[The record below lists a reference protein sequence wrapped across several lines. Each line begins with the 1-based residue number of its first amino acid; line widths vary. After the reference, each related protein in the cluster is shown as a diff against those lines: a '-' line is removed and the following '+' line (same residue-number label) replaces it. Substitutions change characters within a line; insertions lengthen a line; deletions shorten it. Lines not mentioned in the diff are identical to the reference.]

1 MFLRSIST
9 EELNFEKS
17 WNLGLKKIKNLSDFD
32 KYMTIFWLFG
42 PFIFLIERTPADIWL
57 TFLSIIF
64 LVRCFL
70 KKDWSWANQLWFRLV
85 LLFWGFSLF
94 SASISPDP
102 FFSFSQG
109 FVWIRFPLYAATAQ
123 VWLAKDRDIRVM
135 MLISLLIGLIAMCLI
150 LACEV
155 IIEPKQRLTW
165 PYGDLIPGGYIS
177 KVCMPI
183 FIILISL
190 IVSIKSKRFFV
201 GSLVSLISVI
211 FSILTGE
218 RTHFILRACS
228 GMLAALFWKPS
239 YKKYLIL
246 LLVEILAV
254 AAVFFASPKQ
264 GNLFIDKFTK
274 SIPIYNTNTD
284 YWGAW
289 RGGLQ
294 QGLSTPIF
302 GIGPS
307 GTRKTCEFLPDHS
320 ERVIQEAG
328 ELLPDH
334 WLPGTNY
341 CGNHPHNFYVQL
353 FAETGFIGLVLG
365 IAMFLSII
373 FLCYKN
379 RKFTMNCPMAQT
391 AFVIPL
397 GMFFPLQQFG
407 SFFGQWGNLFI
418 WISIGFAIAQV
429 QNFKDHV
436 K

>member
-1 MFLRSIST
+1 MFLRAIST
-9 EELNFEKS
+9 EELNFEQS
-17 WNLGLKKIKNLSDFD
+17 WNTGLKKIKNLPVFD
-32 KYMTIFWLFG
+32 KYMIIFWLSG
-42 PFIFLIERTPADIWL
+42 PFVFLIERTPADIWL
-57 TFLSIIF
+57 TLLSIIF

-70 KKDWSWANQLWFRLV
+70 KKDWSWANQLWFRLA
-85 LLFWGFSLF
+85 LLFWVFSLF

-102 FFSFSQG
+102 LFSFSQG

-135 MLISLLIGLIAMCLI
+135 MLISLLIGLMAMCLI

-155 IIEPKQRLTW
+155 ILEPKQRLTW
-165 PYGDLIPGGYIS
+165 PYGDLTPGGYIS

-190 IVSIKSKRFFV
+190 IVGIKSRKYFV
-201 GSLVSLISVI
+201 GSFISLISVI

-218 RTHFILRACS
+218 RTNFILKVCS

-246 LLVEILAV
+246 LLVELLAV
-254 AAVFFASPKQ
+254 ITIFLTMPEKSDRFL
-264 GNLFIDKFTK
+264 NKFVK

-284 YWGAW
+284 YWGSW

-294 QGLSTPIF
+294 QGLSTPII

-307 GTRKTCEFLPDHS
+307 GTRKTCKY
-320 ERVIQEAG
+320 
-328 ELLPDH
+328 LPDH
-334 WLPGTNY
+334 WLPGQNY

-353 FAETGFIGLVLG
+353 FAETGIIGLILG
-365 IAMFLSII
+365 TSMFVSII
-373 FLCYKN
+373 TLCYRN
-379 RKFTMNCPMAQT
+379 RKVIKYCPMAQT
-391 AFVIPL
+391 AFIIPL

-429 QNFKDHV
+429 QSFKDDV
-436 K
+436 N

>member
-17 WNLGLKKIKNLSDFD
+17 WSLGLKKIKNLSGFN
-32 KYMTIFWLFG
+32 KYMTFFWLLG

-70 KKDWSWANQLWFRLV
+70 KKDWSWASQLWFRLA

-155 IIEPKQRLTW
+155 ISEPKQRLTW

-177 KVCMPI
+177 KVGMPI

-190 IVSIKSKRFFV
+190 IVSVKSKKYLV
-201 GSLVSLISVI
+201 GSLISLASVF

-218 RTHFILRACS
+218 RTNFILRACS

-239 YKKYLIL
+239 YKKYLIF
-246 LLVEILAV
+246 LLVELLAV
-254 AAVFFASPKQ
+254 IAIFVTMPQKSDRFLNAFV
-264 GNLFIDKFTK
+264 K
-274 SIPIYNTNTD
+274 SIPIYNINTD

-294 QGLSTPIF
+294 QGLSTPII

-307 GTRKTCEFLPDHS
+307 GTRKTCKF
-320 ERVIQEAG
+320 
-328 ELLPDH
+328 LPDH
-334 WLPGTNY
+334 WLPGQNY
-341 CGNHPHNFYVQL
+341 CGNHPHNFYIQL
-353 FAETGFIGLVLG
+353 FAETGVIGLMLG
-365 IAMFLSII
+365 TCMFISII
-373 FLCYKN
+373 SLCYKN
-379 RKFTMNCPMAQT
+379 RKILTNCPMAQT

-429 QNFKDHV
+429 QNFRNNV

>member
-32 KYMTIFWLFG
+32 KYITIFWLFG

-70 KKDWSWANQLWFRLV
+70 KKDWSWANQLWFRLA

-102 FFSFSQG
+102 FFSFGQG

-123 VWLAKDRDIRVM
+123 VWLAKDRDIRIM
-135 MLISLLIGLIAMCLI
+135 MLISLLVGLIVMCLI
-150 LACEV
+150 LAFEV
-155 IIEPKQRLTW
+155 ILEPKPRLTW

-190 IVSIKSKRFFV
+190 IVSIKSRKYFV
-201 GSLVSLISVI
+201 GSLISVVSVI

-239 YKKYLIL
+239 YKKYFIL
-246 LLVEILAV
+246 LLIEILAV
-254 AAVFFASPKQ
+254 FAVFVTMPNKSDRFLTKFA
-264 GNLFIDKFTK
+264 N
-274 SIPIYNTNTD
+274 SIPLYNTNTD
-284 YWGAW
+284 YWGSW

-307 GTRKTCEFLPDHS
+307 GTRKTCQF
-320 ERVIQEAG
+320 
-328 ELLPDH
+328 LPDH
-334 WLPGTNY
+334 WLPGQNY

-353 FAETGFIGLVLG
+353 FAETGLIGLILG
-365 IAMFLSII
+365 ASMFLSII
-373 FLCYKN
+373 SICYKN
-379 RKFTMNCPMAQT
+379 RKFMRNCPMAQT
-391 AFVIPL
+391 AFIIPL
-397 GMFFPLQQFG
+397 GMFFPIQQFG

-418 WISIGFAIAQV
+418 WISIGFALAQV
-429 QNFKDHV
+429 QNFKVRD